1 MITHGVVNGVCRPVA
16 IRMTG
21 VVVGMRPSHSGTEA
35 TEHDSQ
41 NRYPVHRADQRFCT
55 KCARRAPERSG
66 SRLYIDV
73 WYPLLSLH
81 RDDPLIRV
89 T

>member
-1 MITHGVVNGVCRPVA
+1 MHIAGAVVAQCPGRA
-16 IRMTG
+16 DA
-21 VVVGMRPSHSGTEA
+21 EA
-35 TEHDSQ
+35 AEHDSQ
-41 NRYPVHRADQRFCT
+41 NCYTVHRPDQRFCT
-55 KCARRAPERSG
+55 QCARGALERGGSG
-66 SRLYIDV
+66 LYIDV